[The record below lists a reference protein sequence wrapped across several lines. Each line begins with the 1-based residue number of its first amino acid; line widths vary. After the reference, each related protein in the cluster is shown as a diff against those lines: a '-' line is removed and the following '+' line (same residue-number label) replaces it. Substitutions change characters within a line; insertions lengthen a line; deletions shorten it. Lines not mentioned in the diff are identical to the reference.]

1 MDNNEVVTR
10 LAKPMK
16 KGLLHLV
23 FSRFFIVALLLILQI
38 AILFGAFNWLLEYVP
53 HLAAVQ
59 GLFSLVMIIYL
70 FNNEMDA
77 SAKLTWMFI
86 IAILP
91 LPGAAF
97 LFFTQMNFGHRKSR
111 KRVDELVQETTDAL
125 PQDPTVFDR
134 RPAAGPD
141 GI

>member
-1 MDNNEVVTR
+1 M
-10 LAKPMK
+10 P
-16 KGLLHLV
+16 
-23 FSRFFIVALLLILQI
+23 Q
-38 AILFGAFNWLLEYVP
+38 
-53 HLAAVQ
+53 LAAVQ

-111 KRVDELVQETTDAL
+111 KRVDELV
-125 PQDPTVFDR
+125 
-134 RPAAGPD
+134 
-141 GI
+141 